1 MRRLASLGPRSISSQ
16 ISRTRFRG
24 RATCA
29 EPLPVQ
35 MLGLREIRALAWRLG
50 TLYEDRSPRWLGRRT
65 LVQMW
70 EQVLTP
76 LISQICDQLINASLL
91 CQIVYQANGSIGVR
105 RKTLHR
111 VLLSSGA
118 PHGRGIRLPADQET
132 PVNTLRR
139 LSTSRLILDRRVDQH
154 RMPDGKGQIDH
165 LQRPEVVAHPDF
177 VRAHKSR
184 GS

>member
-1 MRRLASLGPRSISSQ
+1 EDWIASAINSAKNHTQKDAAVAKDALRCNRWIASSALQKAVRRG
-16 ISRTRFRG
+16 
-24 RATCA
+24 
-29 EPLPVQ
+29 EV
-35 MLGLREIRALAWRLG
+35 ALAER
-50 TLYEDRSPRWLGRRT
+50 
-65 LVQMW
+65 
-70 EQVLTP
+70 
-76 LISQICDQLINASLL
+76 A
-91 CQIVYQANGSIGVR
+91 A
-105 RKTLHR
+105 TLHR

-177 VRAHKSR
+177 VGAHKCR